1 MASPLTS
8 PPPIDIKADT
18 QHGELALTWTPDH
31 IARLGFIR
39 LRRACACAACVN
51 EWTGQ
56 PILDP
61 ASIPADIH
69 IKAMTLVG
77 NYALRITWSDGH
89 ETGLFT
95 WRRLKELSDEAR

>member
-8 PPPIDIKADT
+8 PPPLDIKANT
-18 QHGELALTWTPDH
+18 QDGELVLTWAPDH
-31 IARLGFIR
+31 IARLSFIK
-39 LRRACACAACVN
+39 LRGACACAACVN

-61 ASIPADIH
+61 ASIPPDIH
-69 IKAMTLVG
+69 IKGMALVG

-95 WRRLKELSDEAR
+95 WQRLKEISDKAK

>member
-8 PPPIDIKADT
+8 PPPIDIKANT
-18 QHGELALTWTPDH
+18 SAGVLELTWAPGQV
-31 IARLGFIR
+31 AKLSFIKVR
-39 LRRACACAACVN
+39 GACACASCVN

-61 ASIPADIH
+61 ASISADIH
-69 IKAMTLVG
+69 IKNLALVG

-95 WRRLKELSDEAR
+95 WQRLKELSDKK